1 MGSSANTSHVN
12 SAGLGGSSFLSGI
25 TSPLLSRSLASFNP
39 LSGYSSMT
47 EKPQFTSR
55 FLKKG
60 NIDSLEQ
67 SERYSDNGNLSLR
80 ASVGADVVVRG
91 AGLKGVLARLDEP
104 SINRSS
110 SGSSHGSGGSGGSGT
125 GSSGYHSDHIKERV
139 ALKKSHIEFEDSEG
153 EGGDTV
159 IVTGG
164 LNFVKGDKAIVNSQV
179 KTEKSSKMPD
189 GLTNS
194 ISSFLKKTDH
204 FTENYKNS
212 QRDSDMSGVRE
223 YSGEDLGSSYRTGRS
238 SSVARAS
245 SVSRQ
250 FDAPASSFT
259 RAGSVSRGFESSS
272 RDPFYSQL
280 NKSTFSSLYRPT
292 NHALSPLREN
302 RILSPTQSD
311 SFTTPPQSKYAIKE
325 AAKPAK
331 AKFISLE
338 DECNW
343 ILSGREPEEDD
354 DDDENTLDDISGDE
368 LSEMTV
374 DLNDETHT
382 ATTDRP
388 DNTDTDLNITEKQAK
403 TNGKKKERKRSDIQT
418 YSRKSSSN
426 SVASSR
432 YDFEMPSSRLQIN
445 GINHTFN
452 SDDDDAGLYRGKY
465 ERAVADLDFT
475 KRRLVEQHEED
486 MEQLMMLKKQLEK
499 KINEAYDEVDE
510 QKKDTAQWK
519 NKYKKVQNEMDD
531 TRILLEEQNE
541 KNDLLERKF
550 RKVDSEL
557 IEIQQEIHREASVRN
572 LLEKDMEALRKE
584 KTRLNEELH
593 SLRLDVETKD
603 GKIRNLS
610 SEIDDLQNNTVNEE
624 ELKRVKRQK
633 QDIDNRLKDQIEEM
647 DDLSGQVQELENE
660 KTKLEMTM
668 NQVKKEHKHEL
679 EMKEEETEDVRHAFG
694 KKLKVV
700 EQQLEEEHEDRIG
713 FLREKHDMEGK
724 ILNLQEM
731 LERSAEDEGLVA
743 KLKKDLKRTKALLK
757 DAHHVVENSQTEG
770 TNKVIIRQLKNQL
783 EDAEYA
789 RSAAVKAKQSKDLEL
804 ADVQQQLEEIKKE
817 KRSIEEKSS
826 KFKKEK
832 ADLTTQL
839 EEKEEELQEVITKY
853 KASVSAVSAD
863 QMTIQ
868 NQSATIQELEFERNK
883 LKDQYAEISKR
894 LDQMGK
900 EGENVDSAQQ
910 QKLELKIK
918 ELETKLELEKTTK
931 GRMEKHISRQTDVI
945 ECLTK
950 DMEDIAL
957 REKNAQEE
965 QKKLARNIREMREE
979 MSTLQG
985 KEAELSHKKSDLE
998 KQLEVAE
1005 AETVSVRNQLKVAEK
1020 RIIDLQAAI
1029 HGAIDSD
1036 KEDSDDEGMED
1047 FLEHHRRAMSVQ
1059 RERSSMARDSM
1070 IRELSAPREIRA
1082 SMPREVRASMPRE
1095 VRASMPRDIRASMPR
1110 DIGAS
1115 IPREPI
1121 AMPRDS
1127 RDIRS
1132 MSRDIRASVAKEF
1145 EAATRDLPPVEE
1157 AKEIHVIKE
1166 TPFESIAE
1174 VD

>member
-1 MGSSANTSHVN
+1 LSS
-12 SAGLGGSSFLSGI
+12 I
-25 TSPLLSRSLASFNP
+25 TSPLLPRSLASFNP

-47 EKPQFTSR
+47 DKPQFTSR

-60 NIDSLEQ
+60 STDSAEQ
-67 SERYSDNGNLSLR
+67 SDRYSENGNLSLR
-80 ASVGADVVVRG
+80 SSVGSDVVVRG

-110 SGSSHGSGGSGGSGT
+110 SGSSHGSGGSAGT
-125 GSSGYHSDHIKERV
+125 GSSGYHSEQNKEKEV
-139 ALKKSHIEFEDSEG
+139 LKKSHIEFEDSEE
-153 EGGDTV
+153 EGGDSV

-164 LNFVKGDKAIVNSQV
+164 INFLKGDKAVVTSQV

-194 ISSFLKKTDH
+194 ISSFLQKSDH
-204 FTENYKNS
+204 FTENYRNA
-212 QRDSDMSGVRE
+212 QREGDDF
-223 YSGEDLGSSYRTGRS
+223 RTGRA

-250 FDAPASSFT
+250 FDAPSSSFL
-259 RAGSVSRGFESSS
+259 RAGSVSRGFEASS

-280 NKSTFSSLYRPT
+280 NKSTFSSPYRPT

-325 AAKPAK
+325 TARPNKG
-331 AKFISLE
+331 KFISLE

-343 ILSGREPEEDD
+343 ILSGREPVLDGVNE

-382 ATTDRP
+382 ATTAHP
-388 DNTDTDLNITEKQAK
+388 DKTDTDLNITEKQERPA
-403 TNGKKKERKRSDIQT
+403 GKKKERKRSDIQT
-418 YSRKSSSN
+418 SIRKSSMN
-426 SVASSR
+426 STASSR
-432 YDFEMPSSRLQIN
+432 YEYDMPSSRLQVN
-445 GINHTFN
+445 GINHTF
-452 SDDDDAGLYRGKY
+452 SDDDDTGLYRSKY
-465 ERAVADLDFT
+465 ERAMADLDFT

-486 MEQLMMLKKQLEK
+486 MEQMMMLKKQLEK
-499 KINEAYDEVDE
+499 KVNEAYDEVDE

-572 LLEKDMEALRKE
+572 KLEKDMEALRQE
-584 KTRLNEELH
+584 KSRMNEELH
-593 SLRLDVETKD
+593 TLRLEVETKS

-610 SEIDDLQNNTVNEE
+610 NEIDDLQNNTVNEE

-633 QDIDNRLKDQIEEM
+633 QDLEGRLKDQIEEM
-647 DDLSGQVQELENE
+647 DELSGQVQTLETE

-668 NQVKKEHKHEL
+668 NQLKKEHKHEL
-679 EMKEEETEDVRHAFG
+679 EVKDEEIEDVRHAFG

-724 ILNLQEM
+724 IMNLQEM

-757 DAHHVVENSQTEG
+757 DAHHVVENSQSEG
-770 TNKVIIRQLKNQL
+770 TTKVIVRQLKNQL

-804 ADVQQQLEEIKKE
+804 ADVQQQLEDIKKD
-817 KRSIEEKSS
+817 KRLIEDKCS

-832 ADLTTQL
+832 ADLTRQL
-839 EEKEEELQEVITKY
+839 EDNEEELQDVIAKY
-853 KASVSAVSAD
+853 KASVSSVSAD

-868 NQSATIQELEFERNK
+868 NQAATIQELEFERNK
-883 LKDQYAEISKR
+883 LKDQYAELSKR

-900 EGENVDSAQQ
+900 EKEGENINTAQQ

-931 GRMEKHISRQTDVI
+931 GRMETHISRQTDVI
-945 ECLTK
+945 ESLTS
-950 DMEDIAL
+950 DLEELGA
-957 REKNAQEE
+957 REKNGQEE
-965 QKKLARNIREMREE
+965 QKKLAKNIREMREE

-985 KEAELSHKKSDLE
+985 KEADLAHKKSDLE

-1005 AETVSVRNQLKVAEK
+1005 TETSSVRNQLKVAEK
-1020 RIIDLQAAI
+1020 RIVDLQAAI

-1036 KEDSDDEGMED
+1036 KEDSEDEGMED

-1059 RERSSMARDSM
+1059 RERNSVARDSM
-1070 IRELSAPREIRA
+1070 IRELSAPREIRASMPREIRA

-1095 VRASMPRDIRASMPR
+1095 VRASMPRDIGS
-1110 DIGAS
+1110 S
-1115 IPREPI
+1115 VPREPI
-1121 AMPRDS
+1121 TLPKDT

-1145 EAATRDLPPVEE
+1145 EAATRDLAPVEE
-1157 AKEIHVIKE
+1157 AKETTVIKE

>member
-1 MGSSANTSHVN
+1 MGHVN

-25 TSPLLSRSLASFNP
+25 TSPLISRSLASFNP

-204 FTENYKNS
+204 FTENYKNT

-223 YSGEDLGSSYRTGRS
+223 YNGEDLGSSYRTGRS

-280 NKSTFSSLYRPT
+280 NKSTFSSPYRPT

-331 AKFISLE
+331 AKVISLE

-343 ILSGREPEEDD
+343 ILSGREPEDDD
-354 DDDENTLDDISGDE
+354 DDDENTLDDISGVE

-519 NKYKKVQNEMDD
+519 NKYKKVQDEMDD

-572 LLEKDMEALRKE
+572 LLEKDMEALRKA

-593 SLRLDVETKD
+593 SLRLEVETKD
-603 GKIRNLS
+603 SKIRTLS
-610 SEIDDLQNNTVNEE
+610 SEIDDLQNNSVNEE
-624 ELKRVKRQK
+624 EVKRLKRQK
-633 QDIDNRLKDQIEEM
+633 QDLDSRLKDQLEEI
-647 DDLSGQVQELENE
+647 DDLAGQVQILEAA
-660 KTKLEMTM
+660 KTKLEMTL
-668 NQVKKEHKHEL
+668 QSVKKDHKHEL
-679 EMKEEETEDVRHAFG
+679 EMKDEDIEDAKAAMG
-694 KKLKVV
+694 KKLKVL

-713 FLREKHDMEGK
+713 FLRERHDMEGK
-724 ILNLQEM
+724 IINLSEM

-804 ADVQQQLEEIKKE
+804 VDVQQQLEEIKKE

-839 EEKEEELQEVITKY
+839 EENEEELQEVITKY

-900 EGENVDSAQQ
+900 EGENVNSAQQ

-918 ELETKLELEKTTK
+918 ELETKLELEK
-931 GRMEKHISRQTDVI
+931 Q
-945 ECLTK
+945 
-950 DMEDIAL
+950 L
-957 REKNAQEE
+957 RE
-965 QKKLARNIREMREE
+965 
-979 MSTLQG
+979 
-985 KEAELSHKKSDLE
+985 
-998 KQLEVAE
+998 
-1005 AETVSVRNQLKVAEK
+1005 
-1020 RIIDLQAAI
+1020 
-1029 HGAIDSD
+1029 
-1036 KEDSDDEGMED
+1036 
-1047 FLEHHRRAMSVQ
+1047 
-1059 RERSSMARDSM
+1059 
-1070 IRELSAPREIRA
+1070 
-1082 SMPREVRASMPRE
+1082 
-1095 VRASMPRDIRASMPR
+1095 
-1110 DIGAS
+1110 
-1115 IPREPI
+1115 
-1121 AMPRDS
+1121 
-1127 RDIRS
+1127 
-1132 MSRDIRASVAKEF
+1132 
-1145 EAATRDLPPVEE
+1145 
-1157 AKEIHVIKE
+1157 
-1166 TPFESIAE
+1166 
-1174 VD
+1174 

>member
-1 MGSSANTSHVN
+1 MGHVN

-125 GSSGYHSDHIKERV
+125 GSSGYHSDHIKEGV

-164 LNFVKGDKAIVNSQV
+164 LNFVKGDKVIVNSQV

-204 FTENYKNS
+204 FTETYKNT
-212 QRDSDMSGVRE
+212 QRDSDMSVGRE
-223 YSGEDLGSSYRTGRS
+223 YNGEDLGSSYRTGRS

-280 NKSTFSSLYRPT
+280 NKSTFSSSYRPT

-343 ILSGREPEEDD
+343 ILSGREPEDDD

-388 DNTDTDLNITEKQAK
+388 DNTDTDLNIPEKQAK

-418 YSRKSSSN
+418 HSRKSSSN

-572 LLEKDMEALRKE
+572 LLEKDMEALRKA

-610 SEIDDLQNNTVNEE
+610 NEIDDLQNNTVNEE

-789 RSAAVKAKQSKDLEL
+789 RSAAVKVKQSKDLEL

-826 KFKKEK
+826 KFKKER
-832 ADLTTQL
+832 
-839 EEKEEELQEVITKY
+839 QEVITKY
-853 KASVSAVSAD
+853 KASVSAVSAE

-900 EGENVDSAQQ
+900 EGENVNSAQQ

-931 GRMEKHISRQTDVI
+931 GRMENHISRQTDVI

-1082 SMPREVRASMPRE
+1082 SMPR
-1095 VRASMPRDIRASMPR
+1095 DIRASMPR

-1115 IPREPI
+1115 ISREPI

>member
-1 MGSSANTSHVN
+1 LSS
-12 SAGLGGSSFLSGI
+12 I
-25 TSPLLSRSLASFNP
+25 TSPLLPRSLASFNP

-47 EKPQFTSR
+47 DKPQFTSR

-60 NIDSLEQ
+60 STDSAEQ
-67 SERYSDNGNLSLR
+67 SDRYSENGNLSLR
-80 ASVGADVVVRG
+80 SSVGSDVVVRG

-110 SGSSHGSGGSGGSGT
+110 SGSSHGSGGSAGT
-125 GSSGYHSDHIKERV
+125 GSSGYHSEQNKEKEV
-139 ALKKSHIEFEDSEG
+139 LKKSHIEFEDSEE
-153 EGGDTV
+153 EGGDSV

-164 LNFVKGDKAIVNSQV
+164 INFLKGDKAVVTSQV

-194 ISSFLKKTDH
+194 ISSFLQKSDH
-204 FTENYKNS
+204 FTENYRNA
-212 QRDSDMSGVRE
+212 QREGDDF
-223 YSGEDLGSSYRTGRS
+223 RTGRA

-250 FDAPASSFT
+250 FDAPSSSFL
-259 RAGSVSRGFESSS
+259 RAGSVSRGFEASS

-280 NKSTFSSLYRPT
+280 NKSTFSSPYRPT

-325 AAKPAK
+325 TARPNKG
-331 AKFISLE
+331 KFISLE

-343 ILSGREPEEDD
+343 ILSGREPVLDGVNE

-382 ATTDRP
+382 ATTAHP
-388 DNTDTDLNITEKQAK
+388 DKTDTDLNITEKQERPA
-403 TNGKKKERKRSDIQT
+403 GKKKERKRSDIQT
-418 YSRKSSSN
+418 SIRKSSMN
-426 SVASSR
+426 STASSR
-432 YDFEMPSSRLQIN
+432 YEYDMPSSRLQVN
-445 GINHTFN
+445 GINHTF
-452 SDDDDAGLYRGKY
+452 SDDDDTGLYRSKY
-465 ERAVADLDFT
+465 ERAMADLDFT

-486 MEQLMMLKKQLEK
+486 MEQMMMLKKQLEK
-499 KINEAYDEVDE
+499 KVNEAYDEVDE

-572 LLEKDMEALRKE
+572 KLEKDMEALRQE
-584 KTRLNEELH
+584 KSRMNEELH
-593 SLRLDVETKD
+593 TLRLEVETKS

-610 SEIDDLQNNTVNEE
+610 NEIDDLQNNTVNEE

-633 QDIDNRLKDQIEEM
+633 QDLEGRLKDQIEEM
-647 DDLSGQVQELENE
+647 DELSGQVQTLETE

-668 NQVKKEHKHEL
+668 NQLKKEHKHEL
-679 EMKEEETEDVRHAFG
+679 EVKDEEIEDVRHAFG

-724 ILNLQEM
+724 IMNLQEM

-757 DAHHVVENSQTEG
+757 DAHHVVENSQSEG
-770 TNKVIIRQLKNQL
+770 TTKVIVRQLKNQL

-804 ADVQQQLEEIKKE
+804 ADVQQQLEDIKKD
-817 KRSIEEKSS
+817 KRLIEDKCS

-832 ADLTTQL
+832 ADLTRQL
-839 EEKEEELQEVITKY
+839 EDNEEELQDVIAKY
-853 KASVSAVSAD
+853 KASVSSVSAD

-868 NQSATIQELEFERNK
+868 NQAATIQELEFERNK
-883 LKDQYAEISKR
+883 LKDQYAELSKR

-900 EGENVDSAQQ
+900 EKEGENINTAQQ

-931 GRMEKHISRQTDVI
+931 GRMETHISRQTDVI
-945 ECLTK
+945 ESLTS
-950 DMEDIAL
+950 DLEELGA
-957 REKNAQEE
+957 REKNGQEE
-965 QKKLARNIREMREE
+965 QKKLAKNIREMREE

-985 KEAELSHKKSDLE
+985 KEADLAHKKSDLE

-1005 AETVSVRNQLKVAEK
+1005 TETSSVRNQLKVAEK
-1020 RIIDLQAAI
+1020 RIVDLQAAI

-1036 KEDSDDEGMED
+1036 KEDSEDEGMED

-1059 RERSSMARDSM
+1059 RERNSMARDSM
-1070 IRELSAPREIRA
+1070 IRELSAPREIRASMPREIRA

-1095 VRASMPRDIRASMPR
+1095 VRASMPRDIGS
-1110 DIGAS
+1110 S
-1115 IPREPI
+1115 VPREPI
-1121 AMPRDS
+1121 TLPKDT

-1145 EAATRDLPPVEE
+1145 EAATRDLAPVEE
-1157 AKEIHVIKE
+1157 AKETTVIKE

>member
-1 MGSSANTSHVN
+1 MGHVN

-280 NKSTFSSLYRPT
+280 NKSTFSSPYRPT

-343 ILSGREPEEDD
+343 ILSGREPEDDD

-452 SDDDDAGLYRGKY
+452 SDDDDGGLYRGKY

-584 KTRLNEELH
+584 KDRLNEELH

-610 SEIDDLQNNTVNEE
+610 NEIDDLRNNTVNEE

-633 QDIDNRLKDQIEEM
+633 QDIDNRLKDQIEDM

-826 KFKKEK
+826 KFKKER
-832 ADLTTQL
+832 
-839 EEKEEELQEVITKY
+839 QEVITKY

-900 EGENVDSAQQ
+900 EGENVNSAQQ

-931 GRMEKHISRQTDVI
+931 GRMENHISRQTDVI

-1059 RERSSMARDSM
+1059 RERSSLARDSM
-1070 IRELSAPREIRA
+1070 IRELSAPRE
-1082 SMPREVRASMPRE
+1082 
-1095 VRASMPRDIRASMPR
+1095 IRASMPR

>member
-12 SAGLGGSSFLSGI
+12 SSGLGGSSFLSSI
-25 TSPLLSRSLASFNP
+25 TSPLLPRSLASFNP

-47 EKPQFTSR
+47 DKSQFTSR

-60 NIDSLEQ
+60 STDSVEQ
-67 SERYSDNGNLSLR
+67 SDRYSENGNLSLR
-80 ASVGADVVVRG
+80 ASVGSDVVVRG

-110 SGSSHGSGGSGGSGT
+110 SGSSHGSGGSAGT
-125 GSSGYHSDHIKERV
+125 GSSGYHSEHNKEKEV
-139 ALKKSHIEFEDSEG
+139 LKKSHIEFEDSEE
-153 EGGDTV
+153 EGGDSV

-164 LNFVKGDKAIVNSQV
+164 INFLKGDKAVVTSQV
-179 KTEKSSKMPD
+179 KTEKSSKMSD

-194 ISSFLKKTDH
+194 ISSFLQKSDH
-204 FTENYKNS
+204 FTENYRNA
-212 QRDSDMSGVRE
+212 QRENEMSGARDFR
-223 YSGEDLGSSYRTGRS
+223 GDDLRTG
-238 SSVARAS
+238 RAS

-250 FDAPASSFT
+250 FDAPSSSFL
-259 RAGSVSRGFESSS
+259 RAGSVSRGFEASS

-280 NKSTFSSLYRPT
+280 NKSTFSSPYRPT

-325 AAKPAK
+325 TARPNKG
-331 AKFISLE
+331 KFISLE

-343 ILSGREPEEDD
+343 ILSGREPVLDGVNE

-382 ATTDRP
+382 ATTAHP
-388 DNTDTDLNITEKQAK
+388 DNTDTDLNITEKQERPAQ
-403 TNGKKKERKRSDIQT
+403 KKKERKRSDIQT
-418 YSRKSSSN
+418 SVRKN
-426 SVASSR
+426 SMGYTASSR
-432 YDFEMPSSRLQIN
+432 YDFDMPSSRLQVN
-445 GINHTFN
+445 GINHTF
-452 SDDDDAGLYRGKY
+452 SDDDDTGLYRSKY
-465 ERAVADLDFT
+465 ERAIADLDFT

-486 MEQLMMLKKQLEK
+486 MEQMMMLKKQLEK
-499 KINEAYDEVDE
+499 KVNEAYDEVDE

-572 LLEKDMEALRKE
+572 KLEKDMEALRQE
-584 KTRLNEELH
+584 KSRMNEELH
-593 SLRLDVETKD
+593 TLRLEVETKS

-610 SEIDDLQNNTVNEE
+610 NEIDDLQNNTVNEE

-633 QDIDNRLKDQIEEM
+633 QDLDGRLKDQMEEL
-647 DDLSGQVQELENE
+647 DELSGQVQTLETE

-668 NQVKKEHKHEL
+668 NQLKKEHKHEL
-679 EMKEEETEDVRHAFG
+679 EVKDEEIEDVRHAFG

-724 ILNLQEM
+724 IINLQEM

-757 DAHHVVENSQTEG
+757 DAHHVVENSQSEG
-770 TNKVIIRQLKNQL
+770 TTKVIVRQLKNQL

-804 ADVQQQLEEIKKE
+804 ADVQQQLEDIKKD
-817 KRSIEEKSS
+817 KRLIEDKCS

-832 ADLTTQL
+832 ADLTRQL
-839 EEKEEELQEVITKY
+839 EDNEEELQDVIAKY
-853 KASVSAVSAD
+853 KASVSSVSAD

-868 NQSATIQELEFERNK
+868 NQAATIQELEFERNK
-883 LKDQYAEISKR
+883 LKDQYAELSKR

-900 EGENVDSAQQ
+900 EKEGENINTAQQ

-931 GRMEKHISRQTDVI
+931 GRMETHISRQTDVI
-945 ECLTK
+945 ESLTS
-950 DMEDIAL
+950 DLEELGARD
-957 REKNAQEE
+957 KNGQEE
-965 QKKLARNIREMREE
+965 QKKLAKTIREMREE

-985 KEAELSHKKSDLE
+985 KEADLTHKKSDLE
-998 KQLEVAE
+998 KQLEVA
-1005 AETVSVRNQLKVAEK
+1005 
-1020 RIIDLQAAI
+1020 
-1029 HGAIDSD
+1029 
-1036 KEDSDDEGMED
+1036 
-1047 FLEHHRRAMSVQ
+1047 
-1059 RERSSMARDSM
+1059 
-1070 IRELSAPREIRA
+1070 
-1082 SMPREVRASMPRE
+1082 
-1095 VRASMPRDIRASMPR
+1095 
-1110 DIGAS
+1110 
-1115 IPREPI
+1115 
-1121 AMPRDS
+1121 
-1127 RDIRS
+1127 
-1132 MSRDIRASVAKEF
+1132 
-1145 EAATRDLPPVEE
+1145 
-1157 AKEIHVIKE
+1157 
-1166 TPFESIAE
+1166 
-1174 VD
+1174 

>member
-1 MGSSANTSHVN
+1 LSS
-12 SAGLGGSSFLSGI
+12 I
-25 TSPLLSRSLASFNP
+25 TSPLLPRSLASFNP

-47 EKPQFTSR
+47 DKPQFTSR

-60 NIDSLEQ
+60 STDSAEQ
-67 SERYSDNGNLSLR
+67 SDRYSENGNLSLR
-80 ASVGADVVVRG
+80 SSVGSDVVVRG

-110 SGSSHGSGGSGGSGT
+110 SGSSHGSGGSAGT
-125 GSSGYHSDHIKERV
+125 GSSGYHSEQNKEKEV
-139 ALKKSHIEFEDSEG
+139 LKKSHIEFEDSEE
-153 EGGDTV
+153 EGGDSV

-164 LNFVKGDKAIVNSQV
+164 INFLKGDKAVVTSQV

-194 ISSFLKKTDH
+194 ISSFLQKSDH
-204 FTENYKNS
+204 FTENYRNA
-212 QRDSDMSGVRE
+212 QREGDDF
-223 YSGEDLGSSYRTGRS
+223 RTGRA

-250 FDAPASSFT
+250 FDAPSSSFL
-259 RAGSVSRGFESSS
+259 RAGSVSRGFEASS

-280 NKSTFSSLYRPT
+280 NKSTFSSPYRPT

-325 AAKPAK
+325 TARPNKG
-331 AKFISLE
+331 KFISLE

-343 ILSGREPEEDD
+343 ILSGREPVLDGVNE

-368 LSEMTV
+368 DMTSNYFSTPEEALSEMTV

-382 ATTDRP
+382 ATTAHP
-388 DNTDTDLNITEKQAK
+388 DKTDTDLNITEKQERPA
-403 TNGKKKERKRSDIQT
+403 GKKKERKRSDIQT
-418 YSRKSSSN
+418 SIRKSSMN
-426 SVASSR
+426 STASSR
-432 YDFEMPSSRLQIN
+432 YEYDMPSSRLQVN
-445 GINHTFN
+445 GINHTF
-452 SDDDDAGLYRGKY
+452 SDDDDTGLYRSKY
-465 ERAVADLDFT
+465 ERAMADLDFT

-486 MEQLMMLKKQLEK
+486 MEQMMMLKKQLEK
-499 KINEAYDEVDE
+499 KVNEAYDEVDE

-572 LLEKDMEALRKE
+572 KLEKDMEALRQE
-584 KTRLNEELH
+584 KSRMNEELH
-593 SLRLDVETKD
+593 TLRLEVETKS

-610 SEIDDLQNNTVNEE
+610 NEIDDLQNNTVNEE

-633 QDIDNRLKDQIEEM
+633 QDLEGRLKDQIEEM
-647 DDLSGQVQELENE
+647 DELSGQVQTLETE

-668 NQVKKEHKHEL
+668 NQLKKEHKHEL
-679 EMKEEETEDVRHAFG
+679 EVKDEEIEDVRHAFG

-724 ILNLQEM
+724 IMNLQEM

-757 DAHHVVENSQTEG
+757 DAHHVVENSQSEG
-770 TNKVIIRQLKNQL
+770 TTKVIVRQLKNQL

-804 ADVQQQLEEIKKE
+804 ADVQQQLEDIKKD
-817 KRSIEEKSS
+817 KRLIEDKCS

-832 ADLTTQL
+832 ADLTRQL
-839 EEKEEELQEVITKY
+839 EDNEEELQDVIAKY
-853 KASVSAVSAD
+853 KASVSSVSAD

-868 NQSATIQELEFERNK
+868 NQAATIQELEFERNK
-883 LKDQYAEISKR
+883 LKDQYAELSKR

-900 EGENVDSAQQ
+900 EKEGENINTAQQ

-931 GRMEKHISRQTDVI
+931 GRMETHISRQTDVI
-945 ECLTK
+945 ESLTS
-950 DMEDIAL
+950 DLEELGA
-957 REKNAQEE
+957 REKNGQEE
-965 QKKLARNIREMREE
+965 QKKLAKNIREMREE

-985 KEAELSHKKSDLE
+985 KEADLAHKKSDLE

-1005 AETVSVRNQLKVAEK
+1005 TETSSVRNQLKVAEK
-1020 RIIDLQAAI
+1020 RIVDLQAAI

-1036 KEDSDDEGMED
+1036 KEDSEDEGMED

-1059 RERSSMARDSM
+1059 RERNSMARDSM
-1070 IRELSAPREIRA
+1070 IRELSAPREIRASMPREIRA

-1095 VRASMPRDIRASMPR
+1095 VRASMPRDIGS
-1110 DIGAS
+1110 S
-1115 IPREPI
+1115 VPREPI
-1121 AMPRDS
+1121 TLPKDT

-1145 EAATRDLPPVEE
+1145 EAATRDLAPVEE
-1157 AKEIHVIKE
+1157 AKETTVIKE

>member
-1 MGSSANTSHVN
+1 
-12 SAGLGGSSFLSGI
+12 
-25 TSPLLSRSLASFNP
+25 
-39 LSGYSSMT
+39 MT
-47 EKPQFTSR
+47 DKPQFTSR

-60 NIDSLEQ
+60 STDSAEQ
-67 SERYSDNGNLSLR
+67 SDRYSENGNLSLR
-80 ASVGADVVVRG
+80 SSVGSDVVVRG

-110 SGSSHGSGGSGGSGT
+110 SGSSHGSGGSAGT
-125 GSSGYHSDHIKERV
+125 GSSGYHSEQNKEKEV
-139 ALKKSHIEFEDSEG
+139 LKKSHIEFEDSEE
-153 EGGDTV
+153 EGGDSV

-164 LNFVKGDKAIVNSQV
+164 INFLKGDKAVVTSQV

-189 GLTNS
+189 GLANS
-194 ISSFLKKTDH
+194 ISSFLQKSDH
-204 FTENYKNS
+204 FTENYRNA
-212 QRDSDMSGVRE
+212 QRENEMSGARDFR
-223 YSGEDLGSSYRTGRS
+223 GDDFRTGRA

-250 FDAPASSFT
+250 FDAPSSSFL
-259 RAGSVSRGFESSS
+259 RAGSVSRGFEASS

-280 NKSTFSSLYRPT
+280 NKSTFSSPYRPT

-325 AAKPAK
+325 TARPNKG
-331 AKFISLE
+331 KFISLE

-343 ILSGREPEEDD
+343 ILSGREPVLDGVNE

-368 LSEMTV
+368 DMTSNYFSTPEEALSEMTV

-382 ATTDRP
+382 ATTAHP
-388 DNTDTDLNITEKQAK
+388 DKTDTDLNITEKQERPA
-403 TNGKKKERKRSDIQT
+403 GKKKERKRSDIQT
-418 YSRKSSSN
+418 SIRKSSMN
-426 SVASSR
+426 STASSR
-432 YDFEMPSSRLQIN
+432 YDFDMPSSRLQVN
-445 GINHTFN
+445 GINHTF
-452 SDDDDAGLYRGKY
+452 SDDDDTGLYRSKY
-465 ERAVADLDFT
+465 ERAIADLDFT

-486 MEQLMMLKKQLEK
+486 MEQMMMLKKQLEK
-499 KINEAYDEVDE
+499 KVNEAYDEVDE

-572 LLEKDMEALRKE
+572 KLEKDMEALRQE
-584 KTRLNEELH
+584 KSRMNEELH
-593 SLRLDVETKD
+593 TLRLEVETKS

-610 SEIDDLQNNTVNEE
+610 NEIDDLQNNTVNEE

-633 QDIDNRLKDQIEEM
+633 QDLEGRLKDQIEEM
-647 DDLSGQVQELENE
+647 DELSSQVQTLETE

-668 NQVKKEHKHEL
+668 NQLKKEHKHEL
-679 EMKEEETEDVRHAFG
+679 EVKDEEIEDVRHAFG

-724 ILNLQEM
+724 IMNLQEM

-757 DAHHVVENSQTEG
+757 DAHHVVENSQSEG
-770 TNKVIIRQLKNQL
+770 TTKVIVRQLKNQL

-804 ADVQQQLEEIKKE
+804 ADVQQQLEDIKKD
-817 KRSIEEKSS
+817 KRLIEDKCS

-832 ADLTTQL
+832 ADLTRQL
-839 EEKEEELQEVITKY
+839 EDNEEELQDVIAKY
-853 KASVSAVSAD
+853 KASVSSVSAD

-868 NQSATIQELEFERNK
+868 NQAATIQELEFERNK
-883 LKDQYAEISKR
+883 LKDQYAELSKR

-900 EGENVDSAQQ
+900 EKEGENINTAQQ

-931 GRMEKHISRQTDVI
+931 GRMETHISRQTDVI
-945 ECLTK
+945 ESLTS
-950 DMEDIAL
+950 DLEELGA
-957 REKNAQEE
+957 REKNGQEE
-965 QKKLARNIREMREE
+965 QKKLAKNIREMREE

-985 KEAELSHKKSDLE
+985 KEADLAHKKSDLE

-1005 AETVSVRNQLKVAEK
+1005 TETSSVRNQLKVAEK
-1020 RIIDLQAAI
+1020 RIVDLQAAI

-1036 KEDSDDEGMED
+1036 KEDSEDEGMED

-1059 RERSSMARDSM
+1059 RERNSMARDSM

-1082 SMPREVRASMPRE
+1082 SMPREIRASMPREIRASMPRE
-1095 VRASMPRDIRASMPR
+1095 VRASMPRDIGS
-1110 DIGAS
+1110 S
-1115 IPREPI
+1115 VPREPI
-1121 AMPRDS
+1121 TLPKDT

-1145 EAATRDLPPVEE
+1145 EAATRDLAPVEE
-1157 AKEIHVIKE
+1157 AKETTVIKE

>member
-1 MGSSANTSHVN
+1 LSS
-12 SAGLGGSSFLSGI
+12 I
-25 TSPLLSRSLASFNP
+25 TSPLLPRSLASFNP

-47 EKPQFTSR
+47 DKPQFTSR

-60 NIDSLEQ
+60 STDSAEQ
-67 SERYSDNGNLSLR
+67 SDRYSENGNLSLR
-80 ASVGADVVVRG
+80 SSVGSDVVVRG

-110 SGSSHGSGGSGGSGT
+110 SGSSHGSGGSAGT
-125 GSSGYHSDHIKERV
+125 GSSGYHSEQNKEKEV
-139 ALKKSHIEFEDSEG
+139 LKKSHIEFEDSEE
-153 EGGDTV
+153 EGGDSV

-164 LNFVKGDKAIVNSQV
+164 INFLKGDKAVVTSQV

-194 ISSFLKKTDH
+194 ISSFLQKSDH
-204 FTENYKNS
+204 FTENYRNA
-212 QRDSDMSGVRE
+212 QREGDDF
-223 YSGEDLGSSYRTGRS
+223 RTGRA

-250 FDAPASSFT
+250 FDAPSSSFL
-259 RAGSVSRGFESSS
+259 RAGSVSRGFEASS

-280 NKSTFSSLYRPT
+280 NKSTFSSPYRPT

-325 AAKPAK
+325 TARPNKG
-331 AKFISLE
+331 KFISLE

-343 ILSGREPEEDD
+343 ILSGREPVLDGVNE

-368 LSEMTV
+368 DMTSNYFSTPEEALSEMTV

-382 ATTDRP
+382 ATTAHP
-388 DNTDTDLNITEKQAK
+388 DKTDTDLNITEKQERPA
-403 TNGKKKERKRSDIQT
+403 GKKKERKRSDIQT
-418 YSRKSSSN
+418 SIRKSSMN
-426 SVASSR
+426 STASSR
-432 YDFEMPSSRLQIN
+432 YEYDMPSSRLQVN
-445 GINHTFN
+445 GINHTF
-452 SDDDDAGLYRGKY
+452 SDDDDTGLYRSKY
-465 ERAVADLDFT
+465 ERAMADLDFT

-486 MEQLMMLKKQLEK
+486 MEQMMMLKKQLEK
-499 KINEAYDEVDE
+499 KVNEAYDEVDE

-572 LLEKDMEALRKE
+572 KLEKDMEALRQE
-584 KTRLNEELH
+584 KSRMNEELH
-593 SLRLDVETKD
+593 TLRLEVETKS

-610 SEIDDLQNNTVNEE
+610 NEIDDLQNNTVNEE

-633 QDIDNRLKDQIEEM
+633 QDLEGRLKDQIEEM
-647 DDLSGQVQELENE
+647 DELSGQVQTLETE

-668 NQVKKEHKHEL
+668 NQLKKEHKHEL
-679 EMKEEETEDVRHAFG
+679 EVKDEEIEDVRHAFG

-724 ILNLQEM
+724 IMNLQEM

-757 DAHHVVENSQTEG
+757 DAHHVVENSQSEG
-770 TNKVIIRQLKNQL
+770 TTKVIVRQLKNQL

-804 ADVQQQLEEIKKE
+804 ADIQQQLEDIKKD
-817 KRSIEEKSS
+817 KRLIEDKCS

-832 ADLTTQL
+832 ADLTRQL
-839 EEKEEELQEVITKY
+839 EDNEEELQDVIAKY
-853 KASVSAVSAD
+853 KASVSSVSAD

-868 NQSATIQELEFERNK
+868 NQAATIQELEFERNK
-883 LKDQYAEISKR
+883 LKDQYAELSKR

-900 EGENVDSAQQ
+900 EKEGENINTAQQ

-931 GRMEKHISRQTDVI
+931 GRMETHISRQTDVI
-945 ECLTK
+945 ESLTS
-950 DMEDIAL
+950 DLEELGA
-957 REKNAQEE
+957 REKNGQEE
-965 QKKLARNIREMREE
+965 QKKLAKNIREMREE

-985 KEAELSHKKSDLE
+985 KEADLAHKKSDLE

-1005 AETVSVRNQLKVAEK
+1005 TETSSVRNQLKVAEK
-1020 RIIDLQAAI
+1020 RIVDLQAAI

-1036 KEDSDDEGMED
+1036 KEDSEDEGMED

-1059 RERSSMARDSM
+1059 RERNSVARDSM
-1070 IRELSAPREIRA
+1070 IRELSAPREIRASMPREIRA

-1095 VRASMPRDIRASMPR
+1095 VRASMPRDIGS
-1110 DIGAS
+1110 S
-1115 IPREPI
+1115 VPREPI
-1121 AMPRDS
+1121 TLPKDT

-1145 EAATRDLPPVEE
+1145 EAATRDLAPVEE
-1157 AKEIHVIKE
+1157 AKETTVIKE

>member
-1 MGSSANTSHVN
+1 LSS
-12 SAGLGGSSFLSGI
+12 I
-25 TSPLLSRSLASFNP
+25 TSPLLPRSLASFNP

-47 EKPQFTSR
+47 DKPQFTSR

-60 NIDSLEQ
+60 STDSAEQ
-67 SERYSDNGNLSLR
+67 SDRYSENGNLSLR
-80 ASVGADVVVRG
+80 SSVGSDVVVRG

-110 SGSSHGSGGSGGSGT
+110 SGSSHGSGGSAGT
-125 GSSGYHSDHIKERV
+125 GSSGYHSEQNKEKEV
-139 ALKKSHIEFEDSEG
+139 LKKSHIEFEDSEE
-153 EGGDTV
+153 EGGDSV

-164 LNFVKGDKAIVNSQV
+164 INFLKGDKAVVTSQV

-194 ISSFLKKTDH
+194 ISSFLQKSDH
-204 FTENYKNS
+204 FTENYRNA
-212 QRDSDMSGVRE
+212 QREGDDF
-223 YSGEDLGSSYRTGRS
+223 RTGRA

-250 FDAPASSFT
+250 FDAPSSSFL
-259 RAGSVSRGFESSS
+259 RAGSVSRGFEASS

-280 NKSTFSSLYRPT
+280 NKSTFSSPYRPT

-325 AAKPAK
+325 TARPNKG
-331 AKFISLE
+331 KFISLE

-343 ILSGREPEEDD
+343 ILSGREPVLDGVNE

-382 ATTDRP
+382 ATTAHP
-388 DNTDTDLNITEKQAK
+388 DKTDTDLNITEKQERPA
-403 TNGKKKERKRSDIQT
+403 GKKKERKRSDIQT
-418 YSRKSSSN
+418 SIRKSSMN
-426 SVASSR
+426 STASSR
-432 YDFEMPSSRLQIN
+432 YDYDMPSSRLQVN
-445 GINHTFN
+445 GINHTF
-452 SDDDDAGLYRGKY
+452 SDDDDTGLYRSKY
-465 ERAVADLDFT
+465 ERAMADLDFT

-486 MEQLMMLKKQLEK
+486 MEQMMMLKKQLEK
-499 KINEAYDEVDE
+499 KVNEAYDEVDE

-572 LLEKDMEALRKE
+572 KLEKDMEALRQE
-584 KTRLNEELH
+584 KSRMNEELH
-593 SLRLDVETKD
+593 TLRLEVETKS

-610 SEIDDLQNNTVNEE
+610 NEIDDLQNNTVNEE

-633 QDIDNRLKDQIEEM
+633 QDLEGRLKDQIEEM
-647 DDLSGQVQELENE
+647 DELSGQVQTLETE

-668 NQVKKEHKHEL
+668 NQLKKEHKHEL
-679 EMKEEETEDVRHAFG
+679 EVKDEEIEDVRHAFG

-724 ILNLQEM
+724 IMNLQEM

-757 DAHHVVENSQTEG
+757 DAHHVVENSQSEG
-770 TNKVIIRQLKNQL
+770 TTKVIVRQLKNQL

-804 ADVQQQLEEIKKE
+804 ADIQQQLEDIKKD
-817 KRSIEEKSS
+817 KRLIEDKCS

-832 ADLTTQL
+832 ADLTRQL
-839 EEKEEELQEVITKY
+839 EDNEEELQDVIAKY
-853 KASVSAVSAD
+853 KASVSSVSAD

-868 NQSATIQELEFERNK
+868 NQAATIQELEFERNK
-883 LKDQYAEISKR
+883 LKDQYAELSKR

-900 EGENVDSAQQ
+900 EKEGENINTAQQ

-931 GRMEKHISRQTDVI
+931 GRMETHISRQTDVI
-945 ECLTK
+945 ESLTS
-950 DMEDIAL
+950 DLEELGA
-957 REKNAQEE
+957 REKNGQEE
-965 QKKLARNIREMREE
+965 QKKLAKNIREMREE

-985 KEAELSHKKSDLE
+985 KEADLAHKKSDLE

-1005 AETVSVRNQLKVAEK
+1005 TETSSVRNQLKVAEK
-1020 RIIDLQAAI
+1020 RIVDLQAAI

-1036 KEDSDDEGMED
+1036 KEDSEDEGMED

-1059 RERSSMARDSM
+1059 RERNSVARDSM
-1070 IRELSAPREIRA
+1070 IRELSAPREIRASMPREIRA

-1095 VRASMPRDIRASMPR
+1095 VRASMPRDIGS
-1110 DIGAS
+1110 S
-1115 IPREPI
+1115 VPREPI
-1121 AMPRDS
+1121 TLPKDT

-1145 EAATRDLPPVEE
+1145 EAATRDLAPVEE
-1157 AKEIHVIKE
+1157 AKETTVIKE

>member
-1 MGSSANTSHVN
+1 LSS
-12 SAGLGGSSFLSGI
+12 I
-25 TSPLLSRSLASFNP
+25 TSPLLPRSLASFNP

-47 EKPQFTSR
+47 DKSQFTSR

-60 NIDSLEQ
+60 STDSVEQ
-67 SERYSDNGNLSLR
+67 SDRYSENGNLSLR
-80 ASVGADVVVRG
+80 ASVGSDVVVRG

-110 SGSSHGSGGSGGSGT
+110 SGSSHGSGGSAGT
-125 GSSGYHSDHIKERV
+125 GSSGYHSEHNKEKEV
-139 ALKKSHIEFEDSEG
+139 LKKSHIEFEDSEE
-153 EGGDTV
+153 EGGDSV

-164 LNFVKGDKAIVNSQV
+164 INFLKGDKAVVTSQV

-194 ISSFLKKTDH
+194 ISSFLQKSDH
-204 FTENYKNS
+204 FTENYRNA
-212 QRDSDMSGVRE
+212 QRENEMSGARDFR
-223 YSGEDLGSSYRTGRS
+223 GDDLRTGRA

-250 FDAPASSFT
+250 FDAPSSSFL
-259 RAGSVSRGFESSS
+259 RAGSVSRGFEASS

-280 NKSTFSSLYRPT
+280 NKSTFSSPYRPT

-325 AAKPAK
+325 TARPNKG
-331 AKFISLE
+331 KFISLE

-343 ILSGREPEEDD
+343 ILSGREPVLDGVNE

-382 ATTDRP
+382 ATTAHP
-388 DNTDTDLNITEKQAK
+388 DNTDTDLNITEKQERPAQ
-403 TNGKKKERKRSDIQT
+403 KKKERKRSDIQT
-418 YSRKSSSN
+418 SVRKSSMN
-426 SVASSR
+426 STASSR
-432 YDFEMPSSRLQIN
+432 YDFDMPSSRLQVN
-445 GINHTFN
+445 GINHTF
-452 SDDDDAGLYRGKY
+452 SDDDDTGLYRSKY
-465 ERAVADLDFT
+465 ERAIADLDFT

-486 MEQLMMLKKQLEK
+486 MEQMMMLKKQLEK
-499 KINEAYDEVDE
+499 KVNEAYDEVDE

-572 LLEKDMEALRKE
+572 KLEKDMEALRQE
-584 KTRLNEELH
+584 KSRMNEELH
-593 SLRLDVETKD
+593 TLRLEVETKS

-610 SEIDDLQNNTVNEE
+610 NEIDDLQNNTVNEE

-633 QDIDNRLKDQIEEM
+633 QDLDGRLKDQMEEM
-647 DDLSGQVQELENE
+647 DELSGQVQTLETE

-668 NQVKKEHKHEL
+668 NQLKKEHKHEL
-679 EMKEEETEDVRHAFG
+679 EVKDEEIEDVRHAFG

-724 ILNLQEM
+724 IINLQEM

-757 DAHHVVENSQTEG
+757 DAHHVVENSQSEG
-770 TNKVIIRQLKNQL
+770 TTKVIVRQLKNQL

-804 ADVQQQLEEIKKE
+804 ADVQQQLEDIKKD
-817 KRSIEEKSS
+817 KRLIEDKCS

-832 ADLTTQL
+832 ADLTRQL
-839 EEKEEELQEVITKY
+839 EDNEEELQDVIAKY
-853 KASVSAVSAD
+853 KASVSSVSAD

-868 NQSATIQELEFERNK
+868 NQAATIQELEFERNK
-883 LKDQYAEISKR
+883 LKDQYAELSKR

-900 EGENVDSAQQ
+900 EKEGENINTAQQ

-931 GRMEKHISRQTDVI
+931 GRMETHISRQTDVI
-945 ECLTK
+945 ESLTS
-950 DMEDIAL
+950 DLEELGARD
-957 REKNAQEE
+957 KNGQEE
-965 QKKLARNIREMREE
+965 QKKLAKTIREMREE

-985 KEAELSHKKSDLE
+985 KEADLTHKKSDLE

-1005 AETVSVRNQLKVAEK
+1005 TETSSVRNQLKVAEK
-1020 RIIDLQAAI
+1020 RIVDLQAAI

-1036 KEDSDDEGMED
+1036 KEDSEDEGMED

-1059 RERSSMARDSM
+1059 RERNSMARDSM

-1082 SMPREVRASMPRE
+1082 SMPREVRASMPRDVRASMPRE
-1095 VRASMPRDIRASMPR
+1095 VRASMPRDIGS
-1110 DIGAS
+1110 S

-1121 AMPRDS
+1121 TLPRDT

-1145 EAATRDLPPVEE
+1145 EAATRDLAPVEE
-1157 AKEIHVIKE
+1157 VKEVKETTVIKE